1 MNDSIIASRLKILR
15 GKKTQQ
21 EIATALGITKSAW
34 AMYERG
40 ERMPRDEI
48 KIKIA
53 DYFGSTV
60 QELFFDG
67 TNYNYNFGIE
77 RGHNYVET
85 NI

>member
-1 MNDSIIASRLKILR
+1 MNDNIIASRLKILR

-77 RGHNYVET
+77 RGHNYV
-85 NI
+85 